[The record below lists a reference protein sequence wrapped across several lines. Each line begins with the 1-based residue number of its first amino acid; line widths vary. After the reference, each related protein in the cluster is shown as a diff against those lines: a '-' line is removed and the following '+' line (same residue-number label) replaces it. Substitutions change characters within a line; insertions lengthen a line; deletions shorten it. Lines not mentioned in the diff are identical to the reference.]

1 MLIYVTSQKGLRQA
15 TIGQVF
21 IYLFPLPP
29 TTFFFLFLFFPINFF
44 FCIETRRIV
53 NVVIMFAP
61 GDGSSALAGLNG
73 KDTPEKNKKKENK
86 EKTGSL
92 YNNSVLHLLSPY
104 ASPVQHFPFVFFVL
118 SFIVRGRRQLGR
130 KNKNK
135 NKKPSEKRPA
145 ADALEL

>member
-1 MLIYVTSQKGLRQA
+1 
-15 TIGQVF
+15 
-21 IYLFPLPP
+21 
-29 TTFFFLFLFFPINFF
+29 
-44 FCIETRRIV
+44 
-53 NVVIMFAP
+53 MFAP

-73 KDTPEKNKKKENK
+73 KDTPEKNKKKKKNK

-104 ASPVQHFPFVFFVL
+104 ASPVQHFSFVFFVL

-135 NKKPSEKRPA
+135 NKKEKTLRKTAGSGRIGVISARATAAKEETISENER
-145 ADALEL
+145 ESER